1 MMMMMIMICQGHDRL
16 LLIAGADIN
25 HRGRS
30 SRRRPPSG
38 DGSSGGGSSTADLT
52 MTHVQLPHLYITS
65 NWPLQHVALSESGAD
80 IAVAGRRGLALYN
93 RPTEKWVHTL
103 SKLHQHLT
111 ADPEFPVHTKFHK
124 PREHCLTWCALTCG
138 VAACKSSGM
147 KVVQVLFPSS
157 SDAGRSSSAAG
168 DETQQVCGPG
178 DWITSLRGALLKTPH
193 TAKPFL
199 CRLPTVPCCLN
210 PVCLKTS

>member
-1 MMMMMIMICQGHDRL
+1 MMMMMMIMVCQGHDRL

-30 SRRRPPSG
+30 RRRAPSG

-93 RPTEKWVHTL
+93 RPTEKWVHARCPNCT
-103 SKLHQHLT
+103 SVRQQT
-111 ADPEFPVHTKFHK
+111 
-124 PREHCLTWCALTCG
+124 
-138 VAACKSSGM
+138 
-147 KVVQVLFPSS
+147 PSS
-157 SDAGRSSSAAG
+157 LS
-168 DETQQVCGPG
+168 TPNFTNPG
-178 DWITSLRGALLKTPH
+178 N
-193 TAKPFL
+193 TA
-199 CRLPTVPCCLN
+199 
-210 PVCLKTS
+210 